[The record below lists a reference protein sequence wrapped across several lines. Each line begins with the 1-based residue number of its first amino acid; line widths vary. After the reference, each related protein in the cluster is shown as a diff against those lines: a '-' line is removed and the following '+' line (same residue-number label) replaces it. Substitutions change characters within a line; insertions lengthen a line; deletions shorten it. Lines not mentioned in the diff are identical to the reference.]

1 MINICVIGQG
11 YVGLPISIQ
20 AASAGFNVFGL
31 DIDSNKI
38 ENLKLGITSSLEV
51 KKDNL
56 LSLQKA
62 GKLTFVTELTAK
74 HSIQIYIIAVP
85 TPLNK
90 KQEPELSMLQN
101 ACETIAKF
109 VVPNSL
115 VINEST
121 SFIGTLRN
129 FIKPLIEKNS
139 GTRDLKYAVAPERID
154 PGNEK
159 WNVNNTPR
167 IISGLS
173 ENAINEAIEFY
184 STFCGV
190 IHRVDKPEIAEAAK
204 LMENTFRQVNIA
216 LVNELT
222 EIASKFNFS
231 LHDAISAAA
240 TKPFGF
246 MPFYPGIGVGGHCI
260 PVDPTYLSY
269 SAKQVG
275 AESSFINLANT
286 TNTSMPH
293 KIVSRIES
301 YLKTDL
307 NGKLIQLAGIAYK
320 TEVSDIRE
328 SPALEL
334 IILLESKGSVVT
346 YHDPFVDN
354 WKNLS
359 SVPLNP
365 KVDLGIIITPH
376 KKIDYSVW
384 KLNKTPVIDLSSTPK
399 SFGWPKFL

>member
-1 MINICVIGQG
+1 MIDVCVIGQG

-20 AASAGFNVFGL
+20 AANAGYNVLGL

-38 ENLKLGITSSLEV
+38 ENLKLGITTSPEV
-51 KKDNL
+51 SKDEL
-56 LSLQKA
+56 LSLQKS
-62 GKLTFVTELTAK
+62 GKLDFVTELTAQ
-74 HSIQIYIIAVP
+74 HSVQIFIIAVP
-85 TPLNK
+85 TPLDK
-90 KQEPELSMLQN
+90 KQDPDLSMLTN

-109 VVPNSL
+109 ALPNTL

-139 GTRDLKYAVAPERID
+139 RTRNLKYAVAPERID

-159 WNVNNTPR
+159 WNINNTPR
-167 IISGLS
+167 VISGLS
-173 ENAINEAIEFY
+173 ENAISEAVQFY
-184 STFCGV
+184 SSFCGV

-231 LHDAISAAA
+231 LHEAISAAA

-269 SAKQVG
+269 SARQVG
-275 AESSFINLANT
+275 VKPNFIDLANA
-286 TNTSMPH
+286 TNISMPE
-293 KIVSRIES
+293 KIVSRIEA

-307 NGKLIQLAGIAYK
+307 KGKQIQLAGIAYK
-320 TEVSDIRE
+320 TGVSDIRE

-334 IILLESKGSVVT
+334 IHLLKSKGVSVT
-346 YHDPFVDN
+346 YHDPYVDH
-354 WKNLS
+354 WDNLS
-359 SVPLNP
+359 SVELNP
-365 KVDLGIIITPH
+365 KIDLGVIITPH
-376 KKIDYSVW
+376 EQIDFSVW
-384 KLNKTPVIDLSSTPK
+384 KLNKTLVIDLSSTPK
-399 SFGWPKFL
+399 FFGWPKFL